1 MRTISPRRRGDPLSG
16 TRVYPRTSL
25 PTLGP
30 VDPFALPCH
39 PDVRITPQDRDWRAI
54 GVKSAD
60 EVVRKQTRCP
70 VCATSWTAFLRTVDA
85 AVTVEWVRPTPFRV
99 SAAPLPAGP
108 VWQDEVCAVPDAPP
122 ADAVDLAGLVAQTA
136 ALGQAWER
144 SVQVVTP
151 VAVLTA
157 GGAVFAAPGDLLLER
172 REKWNAQDRRLA
184 LLWSPRLQRPVVAWH
199 SFARLLQ
206 Q

>member
-1 MRTISPRRRGDPLSG
+1 M
-16 TRVYPRTSL
+16 
-25 PTLGP
+25 
-30 VDPFALPCH
+30 DPFALPCH
-39 PDVRITPQDRDWRAI
+39 PEVRIAPQDLDWRAI

-60 EVVRKQTRCP
+60 DVRRKQTRCP
-70 VCATSWTAFLRTVDA
+70 TCKTSWTAFVRTVDA

-108 VWQDEVCAVPDAPP
+108 VWQDADPVDTDVPP
-122 ADAVDLAGLVAQTA
+122 ADVVDLAGLVAQTA
-136 ALGQAWER
+136 QLGPAWDR
-144 SVQVVTP
+144 SVQLVVP

-157 GGAVFAAPGDLLLER
+157 EGAVFAAPGDQLLER

-199 SFARLLQ
+199 GFARLLQ
-206 Q
+206 TG